1 MGIDNLS
8 NEMISCLLE
17 NYPEVILKLFNS
29 ILDHNEIVPEWMV
42 GMITPIHK
50 NGSKGDP
57 SNYRGISLLSCFGKL
72 FLSIL
77 NNRPMKFTIENNILK
92 CQLGFLPGNRTSDA
106 HIIIHKLVRKYCHKN
121 NSRIYG
127 CFIDFSKAF
136 DMIPREILFNKLLN
150 YNIKGN
156 FFNVIKN
163 IYTNDKA
170 CIKIGGQ
177 STEYF
182 KVNQGV
188 RQGCVLSPLLFNI
201 FMSDLPKKNL
211 N

>member
-1 MGIDNLS
+1 
-8 NEMISCLLE
+8 
-17 NYPEVILKLFNS
+17 
-29 ILDHNEIVPEWMV
+29 MV

-50 NGSKGDP
+50 NGSNGDP

-77 NNRPMKFTIENNILK
+77 NNRLMKFTIENNILPK

-106 HIIIHKLVRKYCHKN
+106 HIRIHNLVRKYCHKN
-121 NSRIYG
+121 NSRIYS

-150 YNIKGN
+150 NNIKGN

-163 IYTNDKA
+163 IYTSDKA

-177 STEYF
+177 SRS
-182 KVNQGV
+182 KA
-188 RQGCVLSPLLFNI
+188 RMRP
-201 FMSDLPKKNL
+201 
-211 N
+211 